1 MQVSLMPQRKRHAR
15 YQVQHHKPLY
25 ISQESC
31 MGVGNFEVERDRRV
45 CGYLLLGFSSSEM
58 EKGVQVLEDMVRL
71 RG

>member
-45 CGYLLLGFSSSEM
+45 CGYLLLVFSSSEM